1 MEMHELAIAKGLV
14 KTVLSKFDN
23 EKMVRIIGIRVV
35 AGGMYDYEEKWLQK
49 YMDGFSEGTPL
60 EGAYI
65 KLEKK
70 PVTFKCSK
78 CGYEFPMDLKRDG
91 VDCPGCGSE
100 EYTMVSGR
108 EFYVENM
115 EVQWKEN

>member
-1 MEMHELAIAKGLV
+1 MHELAIAKGLV

-23 EKMVRIIGIRVV
+23 EKMVRVIGINVV

-49 YMDGFSEGTPL
+49 YMDGFAEGTPL

-65 KLEKK
+65 KLEKR
-70 PVTFKCSK
+70 PIMFKCTD
-78 CGYEFPMDLKRDG
+78 CGHEFLMDLKRDG
-91 VDCPGCGSE
+91 TDCPNCGSE
-100 EYTMVSGR
+100 DYKMISGR

-115 EVQWKEN
+115 EVQWKNN